1 MVRPRGSPLSGPGA
15 GSAPR
20 PRPGRPGRPGYRDDR
35 GCRLGRMQAL
45 APSRLFERRGVATR
59 SEEPGSDRLFGGQ
72 LGFSVPSC
80 ETRFRSR
87 DEDDEEREAQEVD
100 GELGGHS
107 HSYLGV
113 GLGALAPESSRR
125 VRGPGGPGAVH
136 GVWWTPS
143 ILAKP
148 GTEGEERCLGL
159 GHRASMFPL

>member
-1 MVRPRGSPLSGPGA
+1 MGLALALHRGPDPGGPGGPGGPATGTTGGA
-15 GSAPR
+15 GWA
-20 PRPGRPGRPGYRDDR
+20 
-35 GCRLGRMQAL
+35 GCRLSPLLGSLSVEESQPDQRSLDQTGSSGVNL
-45 APSRLFERRGVATR
+45 ASLFRAVR
-59 SEEPGSDRLFGGQ
+59 Q
-72 LGFSVPSC
+72 
-80 ETRFRSR
+80 RFRSR

-100 GELGGHS
+100 GELGG